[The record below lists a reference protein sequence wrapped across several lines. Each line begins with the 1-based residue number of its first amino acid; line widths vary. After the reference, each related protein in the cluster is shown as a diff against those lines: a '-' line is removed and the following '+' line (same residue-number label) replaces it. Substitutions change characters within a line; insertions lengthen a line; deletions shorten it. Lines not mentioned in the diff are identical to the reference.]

1 MSATIHL
8 SASRAGRRA
17 RRLLA
22 PLAAIAVVVLLASG
36 CVINGSWSATA
47 PIQPVTPGTS
57 AGLADVSCEGED
69 WCLAGG
75 WSGTTP
81 VIQIWDGAAWTSA
94 PAPPSGPG
102 GGSVHDVECGAP
114 DLCLAAT
121 VRYGLSPFENE
132 FLVGWNGVGWV
143 DALGWLSADDGVT
156 FGCAADG
163 CVISHA
169 SDESTYR
176 WDGET
181 AELVDGGSAN
191 GAAMSCRSADDCV
204 AAGWGTSTWDGT
216 SWTQHPADFS
226 RQFKDI
232 DCAASTDR
240 CVGVSAVPTSNPS
253 AGPGTDRRGRSNPS
267 RTRP

>member
-1 MSATIHL
+1 M
-8 SASRAGRRA
+8 
-17 RRLLA
+17 
-22 PLAAIAVVVLLASG
+22 
-36 CVINGSWSATA
+36 NW
-47 PIQPVTPGTS
+47 
-57 AGLADVSCEGED
+57 CESED

-102 GGSVHDVECGAP
+102 GGSVSDVECGAP
-114 DLCLAAT
+114 DLCLAKT
-121 VRYGLSPFENE
+121 VRYGLSPYVNE
-132 FLVGWNGVGWV
+132 FVVAWNGVGWV

-181 AELVDGGSAN
+181 AELVVDGGSAN
-191 GAAMSCRSADDCV
+191 GASMSCRSADDCV
-204 AAGWGTSTWDGT
+204 AAGWGTSTWDGAT
-216 SWTQHPADFS
+216 WTHHPEDFS
-226 RQFKDI
+226 RQFQDI
-232 DCAASTDR
+232 DCPASTDR
-240 CVGVSAVPTSNPS
+240 CVGVGIKRISGPNFEPVGGTQDAGKAGADHRLVVDDHDADHDEPPTSAVHGCSGNVASTVHPSPVGPAVTSPPRARARSAMPTKPK
-253 AGPGTDRRGRSNPS
+253 
-267 RTRP
+267 